1 MKNFEEHMNKQNELV
16 KQVMREDIQRRS
28 FKSFAYQFK
37 TDKMLF
43 LVLHVNEHLAK
54 KKTPYGIQEQLNKYF
69 KTVDNKVFSKKSK
82 KKLSRHVVIEN
93 MTNFRRNHVQVV
105 IECPKHLNKFKLR
118 DILRTSLNNHIV
130 RLEHIA
136 EVYDF
141 ESLIDYNTKDIQSV
155 KPTQIDKTFDE
166 VNSYVH

>member
-1 MKNFEEHMNKQNELV
+1 MKNFEEHMNRQNELV
-16 KQVMREDIQRRS
+16 KQVMRQDIQRRS
-28 FKSFAYQFK
+28 FKSFVYQFK

-43 LVLHVNEHLAK
+43 LVLHLNEHLAK
-54 KKTPYGIQEQLNKYF
+54 KKIPYEIQKQLKKYF
-69 KTVDNKVFSKKSK
+69 KTVDNNVFSKKSNK
-82 KKLSRHVVIEN
+82 RLNKHVVIEN
-93 MTNFRRNHVQVV
+93 LSNFRRTHVQAV
-105 IECPKHLNKFKLR
+105 IECPRHLNKFKLR
-118 DILRTSLNNHIV
+118 DMLRTALNNDVV

-155 KPTQIDKTFDE
+155 KPTQTDKTFDE